1 MKSAGW
7 GGRRTGAGAKPQR
20 AVVRRVV
27 TRSVTD
33 EERDAGVSA
42 LPPEDLPGDQR
53 DFWHRYAALAIE
65 KRTLTVHTVGAFLL
79 LCEMDAEKRATKA
92 TIEKDGRTYI
102 KVTVD
107 GTGTEHEELKA
118 HPLTSAY
125 GRLAKAV
132 EALMARFGLAPFG
145 KAEPILAKAKAVN
158 PWAQVA
164 QK

>member
-1 MKSAGW
+1 MASH
-7 GGRRTGAGAKPQR
+7 GGARVGAGRKPAKPIFKLANR
-20 AVVRRVV
+20 PTSDAVED
-27 TRSVTD
+27 S
-33 EERDAGVSA
+33 GVSA
-42 LPPEDLPGDQR
+42 IPPSDLPTDQR

-92 TIEKDGRTYI
+92 TIEKDGRTYV

-158 PWAQVA
+158 PWSQVA

>member
-7 GGRRTGAGAKPQR
+7 GGRRTGAGAKPTRPVMRRLGAR
-20 AVVRRVV
+20 AVSEAEDV
-27 TRSVTD
+27 
-33 EERDAGVSA
+33 GVSA
-42 LPPEDLPGDQR
+42 IPPEDLPAEQR

-145 KAEPILAKAKAVN
+145 KAEPIMAKAKAVN